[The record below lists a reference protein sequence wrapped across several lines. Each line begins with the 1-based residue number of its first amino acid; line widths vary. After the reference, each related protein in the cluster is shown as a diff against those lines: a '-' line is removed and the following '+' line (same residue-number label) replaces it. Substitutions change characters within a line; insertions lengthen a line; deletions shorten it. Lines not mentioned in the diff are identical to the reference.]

1 MEQNRGPKINL
12 YLYSQLIF
20 NRGSKHIQWNHDSL
34 FNKWCWENWTNICKK
49 RNKTTF
55 TLYTRVNSKWIK
67 DLNVRHE
74 FIKIMEENIGSKSLT
89 SVLVIAFWICVLEQ
103 GKPKQK

>member
-1 MEQNRGPKINL
+1 MQKKKKQRKKL
-12 YLYSQLIF
+12 Y
-20 NRGSKHIQWNHDSL
+20 NSL
-34 FNKWCWENWTNICKK
+34 TP
-49 RNKTTF
+49 
-55 TLYTRVNSKWIK
+55 YTKENSKWIK